1 MILLTGGTG
10 FIGSHLLYH
19 LVSAG
24 KKVRAIKRDT
34 SSLAQLQKTFAYYST
49 SPEKLLDK
57 IEWIEGDVLDISSLL
72 KAFAGIQQLYHTAAV
87 VSFHGTDKQQLIQT
101 NIKGTANVVNA
112 ALEMKVGKLC
122 HVSSIGALGRAA
134 SNGIVDEN
142 CQWSSKK
149 SSVYSTSKHEAERE
163 VWRGIAEG
171 LNAVIVNPSIVLG
184 PGNWNAGSP
193 QVFQTMWKGL
203 KFYTG
208 GSNGFVDVNDVAKA
222 MIILM
227 EGKFQGECY
236 ILNSENITYQNFFG
250 WMADAM
256 KLPKPKYKAGPFL
269 SGLSW
274 RVLKLLTFFTGKR
287 SSITKET
294 AETANQQY
302 RYSNQKFVAA
312 TGIEFIPVKQSIEQ
326 TVKFFLL
333 DNNK

>member
-1 MILLTGGTG
+1 MYRKTNLEFGSDQIFVFICKMILVTGGTG

-19 LVSAG
+19 LVTSG
-24 KKVRAIKRDT
+24 KRVRAIKRNS
-34 SSLAQLQKTFAYYST
+34 SSLIQLHKTFQYYSS

-57 IEWIEGDVLDISSLL
+57 IEWIEGDILDISSLL
-72 KAFAGIQQLYHTAAV
+72 KAFADIQQLYHTAAV
-87 VSFHGTDKQQLIQT
+87 VSFHGNDKQQLIHT
-101 NIKGTANVVNA
+101 NINGTANVVNA

-122 HVSSIGALGRAA
+122 HVSSIGALGRAE
-134 SNGIVDEN
+134 SNGTVDEN
-142 CQWSSKK
+142 CNWNSKK

-171 LNAVIVNPSIVLG
+171 LNAVIINPSIVLG
-184 PGNWNAGSP
+184 PGNWSAGSP

-203 KFYTG
+203 KFYTSG
-208 GSNGFVDVNDVAKA
+208 TNGFVDVNDVAKA

-227 EGKFQGECY
+227 EGNFHNERF
-236 ILNSENITYQNFFG
+236 ILNSENVSYKDFFG

-274 RVLKLLTFFTGKR
+274 RALKVLTFFTGKR

-294 AETANQQY
+294 AETANQKYQ
-302 RYSNQKFVAA
+302 YSNQKFAAA
-312 TGIEFIPVKQSIEQ
+312 TG
-326 TVKFFLL
+326 
-333 DNNK
+333 